1 VNRTPGQIGGHSIGV
16 NSVSDKAS
24 THPNEA
30 AFPAGLSGPALR
42 ALARARIRSMSDLMK
57 WSEADL
63 AKLHGMGPKAIQTL
77 KAALAEQ
84 GQQLRED

>member
-1 VNRTPGQIGGHSIGV
+1 MP
-16 NSVSDKAS
+16 DKPAS
-24 THPNEA
+24 THPNAA

-42 ALARARIRSMSDLMK
+42 ALAQARVRSMSDLVK

-63 AKLHGMGPKAIQTL
+63 ERLHGMGPKALRTL

-84 GQQLRED
+84 GHHLREG